1 MLFSGWIPLNSF
13 HGIGQ
18 RGEVYQQTHFCF
30 SCHAL
35 GKIEKLNSVL
45 SLTLINDLEMTGEV

>member
-1 MLFSGWIPLNSF
+1 MDTTEFISRHWTE
-13 HGIGQ
+13 
-18 RGEVYQQTHFCF
+18 RREEVYQQTHFCF